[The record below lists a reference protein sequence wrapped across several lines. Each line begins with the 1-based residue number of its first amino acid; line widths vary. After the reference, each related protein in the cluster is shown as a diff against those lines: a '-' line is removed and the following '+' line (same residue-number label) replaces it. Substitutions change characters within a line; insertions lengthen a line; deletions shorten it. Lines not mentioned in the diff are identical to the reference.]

1 MPCSLGRNWV
11 FGGLLGSCVGQDLGQ
26 VLPWAAVAQGISRGW
41 QCSLLCFM
49 HAGSWA
55 GDEDSTGSPG

>member
-1 MPCSLGRNWV
+1 M
-11 FGGLLGSCVGQDLGQ
+11 GSCVGQDLGQ
-26 VLPWAAVAQGISRGW
+26 VLPWAAVAQGISRVW

-55 GDEDSTGSPG
+55 GDEDSAGSPG